1 MSKGKHLSIEN
12 REVIE
17 QGIVNGDSARKIAKR
32 IGVVA
37 SSVTREVMKNRT
49 IRDIK
54 ARKGANLAIRCIH
67 YQQCQCTGTACKKCS
82 TRYTSCKR
90 CRTHQCI
97 NVCPKFERKMC
108 PNTQKWPYVC
118 PDKCSKRAYC
128 GYPKCSYCAEDA
140 DKAYRKRLVE
150 TRLGINCTE
159 EELKRMQELIK
170 PLVKQGQSFEAIWA
184 SHGSELAVGLRTAYN
199 YQAAGILD
207 IASID
212 LPRKVRLR
220 PRKKVKAC
228 RDHDRVDRSNREYAD
243 FIALPIEEQAS
254 VVQGDSLCGFE
265 NNTKDLLTLHMVA
278 YKFQFYLLKAHASS
292 EAVVEV
298 FDVIESF
305 LGSPE
310 AFLELFGVLLVDRGV
325 EFDDWWGME
334 RSCLVEGANRCRVYY
349 CDAMRSDQKA
359 HAERNHE
366 QARRIL
372 PKGRS
377 DFDKLG
383 AYDAATLTSH
393 INSYVGG
400 GRGGMCPFDL
410 ATPILPQQLLDE
422 LGIKKIPPDEV
433 VLKPSLL
440 AHAVVR

>member
-17 QGIVNGDSARKIAKR
+17 QGIANGDSARRIAKR
-32 IGVVA
+32 IGVAA

-49 IRDIK
+49 VREIK
-54 ARKGANLAIRCIH
+54 ARKGANLATRCVH
-67 YQQCQCTGTACKKCS
+67 YQQCQRAGTACEKCS
-82 TRYTSCKR
+82 TRYTTCKR
-90 CRTHQCI
+90 CKTRRCI
-97 NVCPKFERKMC
+97 DSCPEFDRKMC
-108 PNTQKWPYVC
+108 PDTQRWPYVC
-118 PDKCSKRAYC
+118 PDRCSKRAYC
-128 GYPKCSYCAEDA
+128 GYPKCSYRAEEA
-140 DKAYRKRLVE
+140 NEAYRKRLVE
-150 TRLGINCTE
+150 SRLGINCTE
-159 EELKRMQELIK
+159 EELEKMQELIG

-228 RDHDRVDRSNREYAD
+228 RGRDRVDRSGREHAD
-243 FIALPIEEQAS
+243 FAALPIEEQAG

-265 NNTKDLLTLHMVA
+265 HNAKDLLTLHMVA
-278 YKFQFYLLKAHASS
+278 CKFQFYLLKAHASS
-292 EAVVEV
+292 EAVVGA
-298 FDVIESF
+298 FDVIEGI

-310 AFLELFGVLLVDRGV
+310 AFSELFGVLLLDRGV
-325 EFDDWWGME
+325 EFDDWRGME
-334 RSCLVEGANRCRVYY
+334 RSCLVEGASRCRVYY
-349 CDAMRSDQKA
+349 CDAMRSDQRA
-359 HAERNHE
+359 QAERNHE

-377 DFDKLG
+377 DFDKLS

-393 INSYVGG
+393 VNSYVGG
-400 GRGGMCPFDL
+400 GRGGVCPFDL
-410 ATPILPQQLLDE
+410 AAPLLPQRLLNE
-422 LGIKKIPPDEV
+422 LGIEKMHSDEV

-440 AHAVVR
+440 AHAVAQ